1 MDFGLLPPE
10 INSGRMYAGPGSGPM
25 LAAAAGWDDL
35 AAELQSTAASYSS
48 VISDLTAEWQ
58 GPSSTTM
65 ADAVA
70 PYTVWIRAT
79 ATQAEQ
85 TATQARA
92 AAAAYET
99 AFAATVPPPVIAA
112 NRALLMSLIATNIF
126 GQNASAI
133 AATEAQYAQMWA
145 QDAVAMYGYAGSA
158 ATASQVTPFD
168 PPPQT
173 TNPAGTTGQAPA
185 VTQATG
191 AQAQSL
197 PQLMGSLPQSLQSL
211 AAPVSSAVTAAPGD
225 PLFTPAQIWATLLTS
240 YFNGTIGPLSPEKL
254 YDPFGAFY
262 DLGAQS
268 FLAPFSNYNMQV
280 AYGNAIAGVGAPAS
294 GGVAPGTV
302 GALGPG
308 TAGGLGPGIR
318 VAGSAGDALSP
329 GMGRAGLVGS
339 LSVPPGWASAA
350 PAIRTVAA
358 VLPQTSVG
366 AVPAA
371 VAAESQGGLFNNM
384 ALSGLAGR
392 AMVGTGGPVAG
403 AIGGGAGAA
412 HGVATS
418 ATIIVIPED

>member
-1 MDFGLLPPE
+1 
-10 INSGRMYAGPGSGPM
+10 M
-25 LAAAAGWDDL
+25 LAAAAAWDGL
-35 AAELQSTAASYSS
+35 AAELHSTAASYSS
-48 VISDLTAEWQ
+48 VISDLTAGWQ
-58 GPSSTTM
+58 GPSSTRM

-70 PYTVWIRAT
+70 PYTVWMRAT

-126 GQNASAI
+126 GQNTAAI
-133 AATEAQYAQMWA
+133 AATEAQYAEMWA
-145 QDAVAMYGYAGSA
+145 QDAVTMYDYAGSS
-158 ATASQVTPFD
+158 ATASQVTPFG
-168 PPPQT
+168 PPPPT
-173 TNPAGTTGQAPA
+173 TNPAGTAGGQAAA

-191 AQAQSL
+191 AQATSL
-197 PQLMGSLPQSLQSL
+197 PQLMGSVPHALQSL
-211 AAPVSSAVTAAPGD
+211 AAPVSAAAPAAPGD
-225 PLFTPAQIWATLLTS
+225 PLFTPAQILQTLLTS

-254 YDPFGAFY
+254 YDPLGAFY

-294 GGVAPGTV
+294 GGVNSGTV
-302 GALGPG
+302 SGLGAG
-308 TAGGLGPGIR
+308 TVGGLGPGIR
-318 VAGSAGDALSP
+318 VAGSAAGAVSADV
-329 GMGRAGLVGS
+329 GRAGLVGS
-339 LSVPPGWASAA
+339 VSVPPGWASAA
-350 PAIRTVAA
+350 PGIRSVAA
-358 VLPQTSVG
+358 AFPQTSAG
-366 AVPAA
+366 AVPAG
-371 VAAESQGGLFNNM
+371 VAAEGQGSLFNNM

-403 AIGGGAGAA
+403 ALGGGAGAV
-412 HGVATS
+412 HGTATT